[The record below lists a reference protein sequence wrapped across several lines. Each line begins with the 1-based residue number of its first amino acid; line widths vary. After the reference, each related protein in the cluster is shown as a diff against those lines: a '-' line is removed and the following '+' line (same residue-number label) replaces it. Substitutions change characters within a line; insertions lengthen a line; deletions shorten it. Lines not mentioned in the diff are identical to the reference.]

1 MEKRLSGQ
9 IPVWPDKNRHVTSG
23 AVSQTEGHGAVE
35 SLGGDLVE
43 VKLGGDKLIEEGA
56 GNLLELA
63 GRINTDKMNDPSFM
77 MVLVGV
83 GDYAYRRKDGIYIIY
98 STYRLFE
105 GLSLALPGGVRLR
118 TLIAG
123 DVGMALARKR
133 QGFLPT
139 I

>member
-1 MEKRLSGQ
+1 M
-9 IPVWPDKNRHVTSG
+9 DKNRHVTSG
-23 AVSQTEGHGAVE
+23 AVSQTEGHRAVE

-105 GLSLALPGGVRLR
+105 GLSRASSDGVRLR

>member
-1 MEKRLSGQ
+1 M
-9 IPVWPDKNRHVTSG
+9 
-23 AVSQTEGHGAVE
+23 
-35 SLGGDLVE
+35 
-43 VKLGGDKLIEEGA
+43 GGDKLIEEGA

-63 GRINTDKMNDPSFM
+63 GRINTDKMNDPSFV

-105 GLSLALPGGVRLR
+105 GLSRASSDGVRLR

>member
-1 MEKRLSGQ
+1 MEY
-9 IPVWPDKNRHVTSG
+9 
-23 AVSQTEGHGAVE
+23 SQTGKQKCANSEAKTRQLRKQKIFFYG
-35 SLGGDLVE
+35 LVE

-105 GLSLALPGGVRLR
+105 GLSRASSDGVRLR